1 MSDLIGNILEQIID
15 KVAME
20 LMEIQCNEN
29 VIRDLQEE
37 KISSSTIEMRSS
49 RSRNSGLND
58 NFSCRICYD
67 SQRNMQIVFPCK
79 CKGSIGAIHLTCL
92 EKWLEESNRSS
103 CELCGHEFQ
112 VERTL
117 RYRVIESIVI
127 WLCLKQQ
134 RQRNYVHNLHSDLLR
149 CIIVT
154 PLTIACSYICIIAAD
169 FYSQNNYDHFPPARW
184 TTYSL
189 LAMIS
194 LILFSYFVWTYT
206 AIQHHQKIWYY
217 WWQRTSK
224 VKVTLP
230 EIDENRQISLS
241 DKYVSETI
249 F

>member
-1 MSDLIGNILEQIID
+1 MNNGYEGFLLSTSLVLHCQFVYKRGIVLKIGILSCNF
-15 KVAME
+15 E
-20 LMEIQCNEN
+20 LFTSYIH
-29 VIRDLQEE
+29 
-37 KISSSTIEMRSS
+37 
-49 RSRNSGLND
+49 ND
-58 NFSCRICYD
+58 F
-67 SQRNMQIVFPCK
+67 FFHFL
-79 CKGSIGAIHLTCL
+79 KGSIGAIHLTCL